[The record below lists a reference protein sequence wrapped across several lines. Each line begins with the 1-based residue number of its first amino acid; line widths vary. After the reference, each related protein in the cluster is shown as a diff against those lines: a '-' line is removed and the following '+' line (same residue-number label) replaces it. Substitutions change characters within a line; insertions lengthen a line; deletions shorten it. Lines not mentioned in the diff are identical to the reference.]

1 MLPVTSQCLRLRL
14 SDTLLLLLPLLLL
27 PLLLLL
33 QEEGTPPEVVQ
44 QLEAK
49 GHSTSVLR
57 SYARSVFGKG
67 TIITRDR
74 DSGVLCGGCDA
85 RGDGT
90 VMAW

>member
-1 MLPVTSQCLRLRL
+1 MLLC
-14 SDTLLLLLPLLLL
+14 
-27 PLLLLL
+27 LLL

-44 QLEAK
+44 QLQAK
-49 GHSTSVLR
+49 GHATTVLR

-74 DSGVLCGGCDA
+74 DSGVLCGGCDP
-85 RGDGT
+85 RGDGC